1 MYRPTLF
8 IPFALIAF
16 AACGTAGDPPKAPPV
31 RAVDFARDVQPIFA
45 KSCVSCHGPEKQR
58 GGLRLDRRADALKG
72 GDSGPALVSGKA
84 TESLLLKK
92 VTSKDDQERMPAGR
106 PALTPDEIRTLTA
119 WIDAGLNWPAT
130 DETVGK
136 HWAFEPVK
144 RPKTPDTNRANPI
157 DAFVVAKLK
166 ESGLTL
172 SPEADRRTLI
182 RRLKFDLL
190 GLPPTPDE
198 VDAFV
203 NDVDANAYQKLVD
216 RYLTSPQ
223 YGERWARHWLDVV
236 RFAESHGFEMNRAR
250 PNAYHYRDYVIR
262 ALNGDKPYDQFVR
275 EQLAG
280 DTLGTDAATGFL
292 VGGAWD
298 EVKSPDLTLTLNQR
312 ADELHDMIGTTGAA
326 FLGLTVACARCHA
339 HKFDPIPQLDYY
351 QLKAVFAGVQHGERA
366 VRSADAPARARE
378 TEQLREQ
385 LARAESELA
394 ALEPLADPA
403 ATEARRLPVNP
414 RLNTERFKPVRAKFV
429 RFVVFETNTVEPCID
444 ELEVFAA
451 GSKSVNVALQSAGAK
466 ATSSGNYNGPGNIH
480 RLEYVNDGK
489 PGNPRSWI
497 SNKVGRGW
505 VEIEFE
511 DSALIDRITWS
522 RDREGRFIDRL
533 ATRYRIDAST
543 DRENWSVIAS
553 SDDRVPFVAPASAS
567 AVPIRLNGPDQAA
580 WQKLT
585 TRVNAIRAKLAE
597 LAREPVAYIGRMG
610 APEATHRLHRGDAT
624 QKKEAVGPGGL
635 TEIGLKLTI
644 APTASDPERRAA
656 LAKWITD
663 PAHPLTARVMVN
675 RLWQHHFGVGIVDT
689 PSDFGRNGGKPTHPE
704 LLDWLASELVNPAR
718 EEPTPS
724 PSLKGGEQDIR
735 RPGAPGESKE
745 ANRAFTPL
753 PEGRGAGGGGPS
765 PWSLKHMHRLIVTS
779 ATYRQSSAAS
789 AAGLARDAQTSLL
802 WRYPPRRVEAEP
814 LRDAVLFVSGKLD
827 LTMGG
832 PGFDLFEP
840 NSNYVK
846 VYTPKKEFGPAEFR
860 RMIYQY
866 KPRMQLDDTFGAFDC
881 PDGGQIAP
889 KRNVS
894 TTPLQAL
901 NLLNSHFML
910 QQAGYFAR
918 RVETEAGKEPVA
930 QVTRVFALAFQRPPS
945 EKELTAATKLV
956 KDHGLAALCRAV
968 LNANEFVFVD

>member
-1 MYRPTLF
+1 MYRPTLS

-16 AACGTAGDPPKAPPV
+16 AASVAASDPPKDPPA

-45 KSCVSCHGPEKQR
+45 KNCVPCHGPEKQR
-58 GGLRLDRRADALKG
+58 GGLRLDRRTDAFKG
-72 GDSGPALVSGKA
+72 GDSGAALVSGKPA
-84 TESLLLKK
+84 ESLLLKK
-92 VTSKDDQERMPAGR
+92 VTSKDEQERMPAGR
-106 PALTPDEIRTLTA
+106 AALTPEEIGALTT
-119 WIDAGLNWPAT
+119 WIAAGANWPASN
-130 DETVGK
+130 ETVGT

-144 RPKTPDTNRANPI
+144 RPKAPDPQRANPI

-172 SPEADRRTLI
+172 SPGADRRTLI

-190 GLPPTPDE
+190 GLPPTPEE

-203 NDVDANAYQKLVD
+203 SDKDASAYEKLVD
-216 RYLTSPQ
+216 RYLASPQ

-236 RFAESHGFEMNRAR
+236 RFAESNGFEMNRAR

-262 ALNGDKPYDQFVR
+262 AFNDDKPYDQFVR

-280 DTLGTDAATGFL
+280 DTLGAGAATGFL

-326 FLGLTVACARCHA
+326 FLGLTVSCARCHA

-351 QLKAVFAGVQHGERA
+351 QIKAVFAGVHHGERA
-366 VRSADAPARARE
+366 VRIGDAPARARE
-378 TEQLREQ
+378 AEQLREQ
-385 LARAESELA
+385 LAQAESELA

-403 ATEARRLPVNP
+403 ATEARRPPVNP
-414 RLNTERFKPVRAKFV
+414 RLNTERFKPVKARFV

-444 ELEVFAA
+444 ELEVFVA
-451 GSKSVNVALQSAGAK
+451 GSKSVNVALKSAGAK
-466 ATSSGNYNGPGNIH
+466 ATSSGDYNGPGNIH
-480 RLEYVNDGK
+480 RLEYVHDGK
-489 PGNPRSWI
+489 PGNSRSWI

-505 VEIEFE
+505 VQIELA
-511 DSALIDRITWS
+511 DSVLVDRITWS
-522 RDREGRFIDRL
+522 RDREGRYIDRL
-533 ATRYRIDAST
+533 ATRYRIDVSM
-543 DRENWSVIAS
+543 DRENWSVVAS
-553 SDDRVPFVAPASAS
+553 SDDRVPFIAPASAS
-567 AVPIRLNGPDQAA
+567 AVPVGLKGPDQAA
-580 WQKLT
+580 WQKLSA
-585 TRVNAIRAKLAE
+585 RASAIRTKLAT
-597 LAREPVAYIGRMG
+597 LSREPVAYIGRMG

-635 TEIGLKLTI
+635 TEIGPRLVI
-644 APTASDPERRAA
+644 PPTASDPERRAA
-656 LAKWITD
+656 LAKWMTD

-704 LLDWLASELVNPAR
+704 LLDWLASELV
-718 EEPTPS
+718 S
-724 PSLKGGEQDIR
+724 
-735 RPGAPGESKE
+735 PGE
-745 ANRAFTPL
+745 
-753 PEGRGAGGGGPS
+753 GPT

-789 AAGLARDAQTSLL
+789 TAGMARDAQTRLL
-802 WRYPPRRVEAEP
+802 WRYPPRRIEAEP

-901 NLLNSHFML
+901 NLLNSNFML

-918 RVETEAGKEPVA
+918 RVETEAGSEPAA
-930 QVTRVFALAFQRPPS
+930 QVKRAFALAFQRQPS
-945 EKELTAATKLV
+945 EKELAAATKLV
-956 KDHGLAALCRAV
+956 SDHGLAALCRAV